1 LICRSR
7 TFDIDTPLKSLG
19 FGLLRLTASI
29 ASAVLYVVVLLPAG
43 IAMLLAYICLFL
55 CVAALVVAGITKVL
69 GPHLHVYPEV
79 EAAGFLFLAAAG
91 IFVFVQFGL
100 FLNNRLRAAML
111 RWTALGPEVRDQAPD
126 QLKFDGQR
134 PWR

>member
-1 LICRSR
+1 LN
-7 TFDIDTPLKSLG
+7 TDTPLKSLG

-29 ASAVLYVVVLLPAG
+29 ASTLLYVVILLPAG
-43 IAMLLAYICLFL
+43 VAMMLAYVCGFVGI
-55 CVAALVVAGITKVL
+55 AGLVIAGIAKL
-69 GPHLHVYPEV
+69 LDPHIHIYPV
-79 EAAGFLFLAAAG
+79 VTGAGFLFLGAAG
-91 IFVFVQFGL
+91 IFVVVQFGL
-100 FLNNRLRAAML
+100 FLHTRLRAAML